1 MSNYGTMLLSRVLD
15 DGTTQP
21 LKKHHVEP
29 SHFISEADRKA
40 YDFILRYEREN
51 GQVPSYATVMT
62 EVPDFFYVASVDDSF
77 TYLTRKLKSE
87 SALSEFVDFVNT
99 GGLDKIVNEHKANP
113 SELFSEIK
121 NVMESID
128 KRTSVR
134 DNIGTDIAKDSASF
148 LGEYKRRKE
157 GESFKLW
164 RSKFPRIND
173 TIGGYYSG
181 NMYTWYARSGRG
193 KSVVTMT
200 EAIEAARQGAT
211 VLVWAM
217 EMSRFEWMARAYSM
231 LSADRGY
238 LVETI
243 KGVDYEVGFENNAM
257 LAGSM
262 TEEFEKA
269 FRIFLLELEEGR
281 VLKGRIILRAADDKD
296 FVNRSVSVL
305 ESDIVSTEADVVLV
319 DPIYLMDFE
328 ANTSKTAGGD
338 VANTSKL
345 LRRMAGYTGTAIH
358 VITQA
363 DEVKDDMDD
372 DGNRE
377 LRAPKR
383 AEIKKT
389 KAVLEDAANVFGID
403 SLNDQAVIEIGKGRN
418 GGEGVR
424 VELIYLPNY
433 GRVEQAVTEA
443 SASDFNF

>member
-15 DGTTQP
+15 DATTQP

-29 SHFISEADRKA
+29 SHFISEADRQA
-40 YDFILRYEREN
+40 YDFILKYEREN
-51 GQVPSYATVMT
+51 GATPSYATVVT
-62 EVPDFFYVASVDDSF
+62 EFPNFFYSPGVDDSY
-77 TYLTRKLKSE
+77 TYLTRKLKGE
-87 SALSEFVDFVNT
+87 SAVSEFVNFV
-99 GGLDKIVNEHKANP
+99 GSGELERMVNEHKANP
-113 SELFSEIK
+113 SEMFDEIK
-121 NVMESID
+121 KRMESID
-128 KRTSVR
+128 NRTSVR
-134 DNIGTDIAKDSASF
+134 YNIGTDIAKDSASF
-148 LGEYKRRKE
+148 LDEYKRRKE

-164 RSKFPRIND
+164 RSKFPQIND

-193 KSVVTMT
+193 KSVITMT
-200 EAIEAARQGAT
+200 EAIEAACQGAT

-231 LSADRGY
+231 LSAMRGY
-238 LVETI
+238 ISETI
-243 KGVDYEVGFENNAM
+243 KGIDYTVGFENNAM
-257 LAGSM
+257 LSGDL

-269 FRIFLLELEEGR
+269 FRVFLLELEEGR
-281 VLKGRIILRAADDKD
+281 VLKGRIILRAADDRE
-296 FVNRSVSVL
+296 FMNRNVGAL
-305 ESDIVSTEADVVLV
+305 EADIIASEADVVVV

-345 LRRMAGYTGTAIH
+345 IRRMAGYTGTTIH

-363 DEVKDDMDD
+363 DEVKDDTDE

-377 LRAPKR
+377 LRPPKR

-403 SLNDQAVIEIGKGRN
+403 SLGDRAKIEIGKGRN
-418 GGEGVR
+418 GGEGTE
-424 VELIYLPNY
+424 VEVLYLPNF
-433 GRVEQAVTEA
+433 GLVEQLVKPG
-443 SASDFNF
+443 SANEFDF